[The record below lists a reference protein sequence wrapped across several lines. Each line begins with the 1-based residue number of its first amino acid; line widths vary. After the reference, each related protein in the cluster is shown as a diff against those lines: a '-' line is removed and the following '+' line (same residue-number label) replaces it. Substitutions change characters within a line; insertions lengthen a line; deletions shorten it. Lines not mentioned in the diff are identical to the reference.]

1 MIGPVFFTLIQT
13 SIERGYK
20 SGFRMAI
27 GIAMSDAFYIFIC
40 YLGISQ
46 LLNSETFK
54 IGLGVVGGIIMFV
67 FGLMNLLKPAK
78 YEQQKSLDSNASSGF
93 KEVMKGFLVN
103 GINPFV
109 LIFWIGI
116 VSMATVDYA
125 YSKEVAI
132 LFFGTIVVTI
142 FITDNIKAYLAHKL
156 SDVITPRIIKI
167 VNMIAGIALIG
178 FALRL
183 FYYAYH
189 LS

>member
-27 GIAMSDAFYIFIC
+27 GVAIGDILYIFIC
-40 YLGISQ
+40 YFGISQ
-46 LLNSETFK
+46 LLNSGTFK
-54 IGLGVVGGIIMFV
+54 IGLGVVGGLIMLV
-67 FGLMNLLKPAK
+67 FGFVNLLKPVKLA
-78 YEQQKSLDSNASSGF
+78 QQQSLDSNPSSGF
-93 KEVMKGFLVN
+93 KEVLKGFMVN

-109 LIFWIGI
+109 LIFWIG
-116 VSMATVDYA
+116 VVGMATVDYG
-125 YSKEVAI
+125 YNKDEAI
-132 LFFGTIVVTI
+132 LFFGTIVVAV

-156 SDVITPRIIKI
+156 SDVITPGIIKI
-167 VNMIAGIALIG
+167 INMIAGIALIG

>member
-13 SIERGYK
+13 SMERGYG

-27 GIAMSDAFYIFIC
+27 GIAMSDALYIFIC

-46 LLNSETFK
+46 LLDSETFK
-54 IGLGVVGGIIMFV
+54 IGLGIVGGIIMFA
-67 FGLMNLLKPAK
+67 FGLINLIKPVKFEKKQSIDAHRP
-78 YEQQKSLDSNASSGF
+78 SGYS
-93 KEVMKGFLVN
+93 EVFKGFFIN

-116 VSMATVDYA
+116 VSMATVDYG
-125 YSKEVAI
+125 YDKEEIIV
-132 LFFGTIVVTI
+132 FFGVIVSTV
-142 FITDNIKAYLAHKL
+142 FITDNIKAYLANKL
-156 SDVITPRIIKI
+156 SNVITPRLIKVI
-167 VNMIAGIALIG
+167 NMAAGIALIG
-178 FALRL
+178 FAIRL

>member
-1 MIGPVFFTLIQT
+1 MIGPVFFTLIQL
-13 SIERGYK
+13 SMERGYK

-27 GIAMSDAFYIFIC
+27 GVAMGDMLYIFIC

-46 LLNSETFK
+46 LLNNETFK
-54 IGLGVVGGIIMFV
+54 IGLGVVGGIIMLV
-67 FGLMNLLKPAK
+67 FGLINLLKPVK
-78 YEQQKSLDSNASSGF
+78 YEQQKPLNSKTPSGF

-109 LIFWIGI
+109 LIFWIGV
-116 VSMATVDYA
+116 VSMATVDYG
-125 YSKEVAI
+125 YNKQEAI
-132 LFFGTIVVTI
+132 LFFGTIVVTV
-142 FITDNIKAYLAHKL
+142 FITDNIKAYLAHRL

-167 VNMIAGIALIG
+167 INMIAGIALIG

-183 FYYAYH
+183 FYYAYD